1 MINKQK
7 VLDQLQEIANWL
19 VCYSIATPEDMAGS
33 FEYMYN
39 KLEDTIDLINEKTI

>member
-1 MINKQK
+1 MENKQK
-7 VLDQLQEIANWL
+7 ILEQLQEIANWL

-39 KLEDTIDLINEKTI
+39 KLEDTIDLINETKV